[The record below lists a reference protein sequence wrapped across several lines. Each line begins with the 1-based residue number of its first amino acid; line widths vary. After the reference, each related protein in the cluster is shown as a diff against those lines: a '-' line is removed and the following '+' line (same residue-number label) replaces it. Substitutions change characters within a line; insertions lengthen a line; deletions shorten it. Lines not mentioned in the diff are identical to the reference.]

1 MIRILYLPSVDAR
14 ATLSSIAR
22 TSNVVWNVDTTHL
35 SVGSRHCVSLKSLYF
50 VLLSMVERF
59 IEMWSEVR
67 VHISFQRM
75 DCDNESVQDHY
86 RAAFRPHIA
95 NTDEYKLLTGRLLIQ
110 FGYSK
115 KKIVSEEFSASRG
128 LVSLHALN
136 QVLSDAGGGSSVRN
150 WALSGSLGSAS
161 GASDNHTAHSL
172 RKDNEEILQ
181 MSDCR
186 GNREGLVCWIPCGVI
201 QKKLR
206 EERSSASHQSSVSR
220 RIDRL
225 MNLFLD
231 SSERKMNDEIF
242 KSKPKTINKRVTK
255 LKDATP
261 PKSEGFNKNNNNRNR
276 RIPWVTSTLKSK
288 ARFGFS
294 SERVQ
299 EPGSGSRLLYPST
312 LNSLK
317 AKPVVSQRIFCTKNA
332 SSSGT
337 TEVSTNRSSFIKE
350 YVCAN
355 EPFAILDASGPFW
368 ESHASSLS
376 PSLSPSLSS
385 SVTSTLFPQEVYSP
399 PNWPSRK
406 QEEEKVKASK
416 EQTKLRASLC
426 ALSSAALLSALVE
439 DDLKL
444 YNNALAWEAKNKNK
458 SMRRPTFSSVIT
470 RLSGS
475 LNFSTQSSQ
484 SSPSVSVRSL

>member
-1 MIRILYLPSVDAR
+1 
-14 ATLSSIAR
+14 
-22 TSNVVWNVDTTHL
+22 
-35 SVGSRHCVSLKSLYF
+35 
-50 VLLSMVERF
+50 MVERF

-75 DCDNESVQDHY
+75 DSDSESAQDHY
-86 RAAFRPHIA
+86 RAAFAPYIA
-95 NTDEYKLLTGRLLIQ
+95 NTEEFTLLTGRLLIQ

-150 WALSGSLGSAS
+150 WVQSGSLGSVS
-161 GASDNHTAHSL
+161 GASDFHTAHSL
-172 RKDNEEILQ
+172 KKDNEEILQ
-181 MSDCR
+181 MRDCR

-201 QKKLR
+201 QKNLR
-206 EERSSASHQSSVSR
+206 GSSASPQSPVSR

-231 SSERKMNDEIF
+231 SSERKKNDEMF
-242 KSKPKTINKRVTK
+242 KSAPKNIDRRVTK
-255 LKDATP
+255 LKDASP
-261 PKSEGFNKNNNNRNR
+261 RKGEGLNKNNNNRNR
-276 RIPWVTSTLKSK
+276 RIPWVTSTMKST

-294 SERVQ
+294 SERV
-299 EPGSGSRLLYPST
+299 LYPST
-312 LNSLK
+312 RDSMK
-317 AKPVVSQRIFCTKNA
+317 SKPVVSQRIFGTKNA
-332 SSSGT
+332 SSSGAA
-337 TEVSTNRSSFIKE
+337 EVSTNRSSFIEE

-355 EPFAILDASGPFW
+355 EPFAILDGSRPFW
-368 ESHASSLS
+368 ESPASSLS
-376 PSLSPSLSS
+376 SSPSRSP

-399 PNWPSRK
+399 SNWPSRK

-416 EQTKLRASLC
+416 ERTKLRASLC

-444 YNNALAWEAKNKNK
+444 YNNALAWDENNKNK
-458 SMRRPTFSSVIT
+458 SFRRPTFSSVFT

-475 LNFSTQSSQ
+475 LNFSTQSTQSSQ
-484 SSPSVSVRSL
+484 PSPSVSVRSL

>member
-1 MIRILYLPSVDAR
+1 
-14 ATLSSIAR
+14 
-22 TSNVVWNVDTTHL
+22 
-35 SVGSRHCVSLKSLYF
+35 
-50 VLLSMVERF
+50 MVERF

-75 DCDNESVQDHY
+75 ESDNGSAQDHY
-86 RAAFRPHIA
+86 RAAFAPYIA
-95 NTDEYKLLTGRLLIQ
+95 NTEEYTLLTGRLLIQ

-150 WALSGSLGSAS
+150 WVQSGSLGSVS
-161 GASDNHTAHSL
+161 GASDFHTAHSL

-201 QKKLR
+201 PKNLR
-206 EERSSASHQSSVSR
+206 GSSASQQSPVSR

-231 SSERKMNDEIF
+231 SSERKTNDEMF
-242 KSKPKTINKRVTK
+242 KPAITNINKRVTK
-255 LKDATP
+255 LEDASP
-261 PKSEGFNKNNNNRNR
+261 PKGEGFNKNSNNNDRNR
-276 RIPWVTSTLKSK
+276 RIPWVTSTMKSS

-294 SERVQ
+294 SERV
-299 EPGSGSRLLYPST
+299 LYPST
-312 LNSLK
+312 RDSLQ
-317 AKPVVSQRIFCTKNA
+317 AKPVISQRTFGTKNA
-332 SSSGT
+332 SSSGAA
-337 TEVSTNRSSFIKE
+337 EVSTNRSTFIEE

-355 EPFAILDASGPFW
+355 EPFAIVDGSRPFW
-368 ESHASSLS
+368 ESPASSLSSSLS
-376 PSLSPSLSS
+376 PSPTRSP
-385 SVTSTLFPQEVYSP
+385 SVTSTLSPQEVCSP

-416 EQTKLRASLC
+416 EKTKLRASLC

-444 YNNALAWEAKNKNK
+444 YNNALAWEENNKNK
-458 SMRRPTFSSVIT
+458 SFRRPTISSVFT

>member
-1 MIRILYLPSVDAR
+1 MI
-14 ATLSSIAR
+14 
-22 TSNVVWNVDTTHL
+22 
-35 SVGSRHCVSLKSLYF
+35 
-50 VLLSMVERF
+50 ERF

-75 DCDNESVQDHY
+75 DSDNESAQDHY

-95 NTDEYKLLTGRLLIQ
+95 NTEEYTLLTGRLLIQ

-150 WALSGSLGSAS
+150 WAQSGSLGSAS
-161 GASDNHTAHSL
+161 GASDSHTAHRL

-186 GNREGLVCWIPCGVI
+186 GNMEGLVCWIPCGVI
-201 QKKLR
+201 QKNLR
-206 EERSSASHQSSVSR
+206 GERSSASQQSSVSR

-231 SSERKMNDEIF
+231 SSERKRSDEIC
-242 KSKPKTINKRVTK
+242 KSVPKNIEKRVIK

-261 PKSEGFNKNNNNRNR
+261 PKSEGFNNNNRNNNR
-276 RIPWVTSTLKSK
+276 NNRNGRIPWVTSTLKSK

-294 SERVQ
+294 SERVK
-299 EPGSGSRLLYPST
+299 EPGSGSHLLCPST

-317 AKPVVSQRIFCTKNA
+317 AKPVVSQRIFDTKKA
-332 SSSGT
+332 SSSGAA
-337 TEVSTNRSSFIKE
+337 EVSTNRSSFIKE

-355 EPFAILDASGPFW
+355 EPFAIVDGSRPFW

-376 PSLSPSLSS
+376 PSLSPSPSS
-385 SVTSTLFPQEVYSP
+385 YVTSTLFPQEVYSP

-444 YNNALAWEAKNKNK
+444 YNNALALEEKNKNK
-458 SMRRPTFSSVIT
+458 SMKRPTFSSVIT

-484 SSPSVSVRSL
+484 SSPSASVRSL